1 MHLIQRPFLWKL
13 RLAGSTAAF
22 IVVLVAGQ
30 TGATGPPA
38 WTPPEAS
45 SERSLPPILA
55 LPDSSHRH
63 RAPILGADE
72 TFASDPYPLI
82 QGWQD
87 KKKGDA
93 MVAAFKA
100 AGLRSLRLGFND
112 VYSPVSE
119 SESEKLKAASKFTN
133 QYPWFPFKDYAG
145 FIAGNE
151 FTTVVAINVEEGPQV
166 ARSVVEE
173 LRRSGAMSKLVALEL
188 TNEPHLS
195 QRPWLPEDYAG
206 RAADIIEKLTPLGI
220 RFGLPLTVGRENKTP
235 TRLSDDQWNS
245 RMLSSLSRRI
255 DLRTRADIFGVI
267 HLYARGVGPGAIR
280 LFDRAVCPFAP

>member
-1 MHLIQRPFLWKL
+1 MAGGARIGDSLAWAPPPEGP
-13 RLAGSTAAF
+13 AGSAPV
-22 IVVLVAGQ
+22 ILG
-30 TGATGPPA
+30 
-38 WTPPEAS
+38 
-45 SERSLPPILA
+45 SLPN
-55 LPDSSHRH
+55 SNHKR

-72 TFASDPYPLI
+72 TFASEPYPLI

-87 KKKGDA
+87 KQKGAA

-119 SESEKLKAASKFTN
+119 RESEKLKAISKFTN
-133 QYPWFPFKDYAG
+133 QFPWFPFSDYAA
-145 FIAGNE
+145 FIAANQ
-151 FTTVVAINVEEGPQV
+151 FTTVVAINVEEGPDV
-166 ARSVVEE
+166 ARSVVEDFN
-173 LRRSGAMSKLVALEL
+173 RSGAISKLVALEL

-220 RFGLPLTVGRENKTP
+220 HFGLPLTVGRENKTP
-235 TRLSDDQWNS
+235 TRLSDDEWNS

-255 DLRTRADIFGVI
+255 DLRTRTDIFGVI

-280 LFDRAVCPFAP
+280 LFDRAVRPFAPNM